1 MKYPFICPPCRRN
14 THQNAQV
21 VDNASFVLHMFTDR
35 FVIDVFVSEE
45 LQVVAV
51 SRASCG
57 LCCYLLGQ
65 ISTLDM

>member
-51 SRASCG
+51 
-57 LCCYLLGQ
+57 
-65 ISTLDM
+65 M